1 MVVVAAAV
9 LLVLRSS
16 FEVMEAEA
24 AAAAAANQHYF
35 LQHFDGST
43 SMSID
48 DYCAA
53 AGSHFP
59 LCFVV
64 LLPEVVAERAVPSS
78 CYSFL
83 QQQQRLG

>member
-24 AAAAAANQHYF
+24 ANQHYF
-35 LQHFDGST
+35 LQRFDGST

-64 LLPEVVAERAVPSS
+64 LLPEVAAERAVPSS

-83 QQQQRLG
+83 QQQQQRLG